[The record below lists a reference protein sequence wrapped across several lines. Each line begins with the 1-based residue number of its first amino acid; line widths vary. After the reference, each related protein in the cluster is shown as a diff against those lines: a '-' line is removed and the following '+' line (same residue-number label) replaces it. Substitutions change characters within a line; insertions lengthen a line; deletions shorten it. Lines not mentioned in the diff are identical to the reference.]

1 MRTFSLVCADVSDNL
16 NGLNYNGWLFSK
28 KQRGKIE
35 CLFQLHMN
43 YAAVNGKL
51 CTPIPTDAG
60 GHGGGAL
67 DQGCLLN
74 EANSLLFGSISCI
87 QTSFLS
93 LPRVFFKK
101 SLKGVVVVV
110 GEGGVGV
117 DTPMNAGR
125 NAYN

>member
-1 MRTFSLVCADVSDNL
+1 
-16 NGLNYNGWLFSK
+16 
-28 KQRGKIE
+28 
-35 CLFQLHMN
+35 MN
-43 YAAVNGKL
+43 YAPVNGKL

-74 EANSLLFGSISCI
+74 VNEANSLLFGSISCI

-93 LPRVFFKK
+93 LPRVFLK

-110 GEGGVGV
+110 GEAGVGV
-117 DTPMNAGR
+117 DTSMNGGR
-125 NAYN
+125 NAYNQEILN

>member
-1 MRTFSLVCADVSDNL
+1 
-16 NGLNYNGWLFSK
+16 
-28 KQRGKIE
+28 
-35 CLFQLHMN
+35 MN

-101 SLKGVVVVV
+101 SLKGVVVV

-117 DTPMNAGR
+117 DTPYEWGR
-125 NAYN
+125 KCL

>member
-1 MRTFSLVCADVSDNL
+1 
-16 NGLNYNGWLFSK
+16 
-28 KQRGKIE
+28 
-35 CLFQLHMN
+35 MN
-43 YAAVNGKL
+43 YAPVNVKL

-93 LPRVFFKK
+93 LPRVFFKRVWK
-101 SLKGVVVVV
+101 DRVVVVV
-110 GEGGVGV
+110 GEAGVGV
-117 DTPMNAGR
+117 DTSMNGGR
-125 NAYN
+125 NAYNQEILN